1 MTLWEVVRAE
11 RAALAADLAG
21 LDDALWSTDSL
32 CAGWSVRDTL
42 AHMTATARLNPA
54 TFLLKLGAARFD
66 FHRMVADC
74 RLADLGSSPR
84 QTLELFRATVDLR
97 GGPPIPR
104 PVLLGETLIHAE
116 DIRRPL
122 GIHHAYPLDSLRDV
136 ITFTVACNL
145 VLGTRERVEGL
156 RLVATDIDY
165 SHGSGE
171 VVEGPLMALTLAVTG
186 RGAGCD
192 DLSGPGVAV
201 LRGRCP

>member
-97 GGPPIPR
+97 ADRRSPGPC
-104 PVLLGETLIHAE
+104 
-116 DIRRPL
+116 
-122 GIHHAYPLDSLRDV
+122 S
-136 ITFTVACNL
+136 
-145 VLGTRERVEGL
+145 
-156 RLVATDIDY
+156 
-165 SHGSGE
+165 SGK
-171 VVEGPLMALTLAVTG
+171 P
-186 RGAGCD
+186 
-192 DLSGPGVAV
+192 
-201 LRGRCP
+201 